1 MTTYVVYSLDG
12 TIDEF
17 FHAKTTATRKQCD
30 DFVISRVGGAPSHV
44 EIQGVCS
51 YTVTAGPDQSKIV
64 QFRDEH
70 SAIDTNNLILA
81 KTVHPEFVA
90 GCQYLGTIGNNG
102 RPVHIYEMDKLPGI
116 AHIMARIP
124 SDDMGRQQRTIK
136 DLARF
141 FAQSWNNNQQPCSD
155 DTAKLL
161 TEFQANFDRLNQE
174 LPSRFTPAI
183 DMVRKELPSLFSK
196 ALPFVL
202 SHGDLNVMNILV
214 NPETGSITGIVDWAE
229 SRILPF
235 GFALYGLETVLGW
248 MDSKGWHYYDH
259 QRELESLFWRT
270 FQKEAQG
277 FSNGDFRSIC
287 AARMAGL
294 FYRYAFVFDAKG
306 AVKNVRVADSNGSFP
321 YLDAFCTTLDWSPI
335 F

>member
-17 FHAKTTATRKQCD
+17 FHATTTATRKQCD
-30 DFVISRVGGAPSHV
+30 DFVISRVGGVPTPV
-44 EIQGVCS
+44 EMQGVCS

-64 QFRDEH
+64 QFRDEN
-70 SAIDTNNLILA
+70 SAIDTDNLILV

-90 GCQYLGTIGNNG
+90 GCQYLGIIGDV
-102 RPVHIYEMDKLPGI
+102 RPVHIYVMDKLPGI
-116 AHIMARIP
+116 AHVMARIP
-124 SDDMGRQQRTIK
+124 SGDMSRQQRIIK

-155 DTAKLL
+155 DTAKWL
-161 TEFQANFDRLNQE
+161 TEFQANFDLLAQE

-214 NPETGSITGIVDWAE
+214 DPETGNITGIVDWAE

-235 GFALYGLETVLGW
+235 GFALYGLETIIGR
-248 MDSKGWHYYDH
+248 MNSKGWHYHDAH
-259 QRELESLFWRT
+259 RELESIFWQT

-277 FSNGDFRSIC
+277 FSNGDFRLIC

-294 FYRYAFVFDAKG
+294 FYQYAFVFDAKE
-306 AVKNVRVADSNGSFP
+306 AVKNVRVADPNGSFP